1 MLANDQLGKVTF
13 NLKVEGNH
21 YEKQY
26 PSIVMKGLI
35 ASIDYSDYN
44 YENITLDGEYKQ
56 GGFNGKIA
64 LDDENGSVLLNGSI
78 NTASRVP
85 TFNFHADIRNVRPHE
100 LHLTPKYED
109 TAVSIQLTADF
120 TGGSID
126 EMNGEINIDSLQFTA
141 PDRNYFLDNLKIT
154 ATREDESHKQLKI
167 ASNFLNASIEGDY
180 SYRTLPASVLNIM
193 RRYIPALILPDK
205 KKHRK

>member
-1 MLANDQLGKVTF
+1 MRTDIGSIKTDLKLSSNKEKGYFSYSGAVKTEEFELGNMLANDQLGKVTF

-78 NTASRVP
+78 NTAP
-85 TFNFHADIRNVRPHE
+85 C
-100 LHLTPKYED
+100 K
-109 TAVSIQLTADF
+109 
-120 TGGSID
+120 
-126 EMNGEINIDSLQFTA
+126 
-141 PDRNYFLDNLKIT
+141 
-154 ATREDESHKQLKI
+154 
-167 ASNFLNASIEGDY
+167 
-180 SYRTLPASVLNIM
+180 
-193 RRYIPALILPDK
+193 
-205 KKHRK
+205 

>member
-1 MLANDQLGKVTF
+1 
-13 NLKVEGNH
+13 
-21 YEKQY
+21 
-26 PSIVMKGLI
+26 MKGLI

-56 GGFNGKIA
+56 GGFNGEIA

-85 TFNFHADIRNVRPHE
+85 TFNFHANIRNVRPHE

-109 TAVSIQLTADF
+109 TAVSVQLTADF

-126 EMNGEINIDSLQFTA
+126 EMMCEINIDRLQFTA
-141 PDRNYFLDNLKIT
+141 PEKSYFLENINIT
-154 ATREDESHKQLKI
+154 ATRQDKENLLKLT
-167 ASNFLNASIEGDY
+167 SSFLKASIEGNY
-180 SYRTLPASVLNIM
+180 LYHTLPASVMNIM
-193 RRYIPALILPDK
+193 RRYIPSLIQPD
-205 KKHRK
+205 

>member
-1 MLANDQLGKVTF
+1 MSYYFVLSTATLFISFFYTTTTTIKDLNNNCKYQISSRIRINYVLLLTLIASPVSERKIIWFIKTDLKLSSNKEKGYFSYSGAVKTEEFELGNMLANDQLGKVTF

-64 LDDENGSVLLNGSI
+64 LDDENGSV
-78 NTASRVP
+78 R
-85 TFNFHADIRNVRPHE
+85 
-100 LHLTPKYED
+100 
-109 TAVSIQLTADF
+109 
-120 TGGSID
+120 
-126 EMNGEINIDSLQFTA
+126 
-141 PDRNYFLDNLKIT
+141 
-154 ATREDESHKQLKI
+154 
-167 ASNFLNASIEGDY
+167 
-180 SYRTLPASVLNIM
+180 
-193 RRYIPALILPDK
+193 
-205 KKHRK
+205 